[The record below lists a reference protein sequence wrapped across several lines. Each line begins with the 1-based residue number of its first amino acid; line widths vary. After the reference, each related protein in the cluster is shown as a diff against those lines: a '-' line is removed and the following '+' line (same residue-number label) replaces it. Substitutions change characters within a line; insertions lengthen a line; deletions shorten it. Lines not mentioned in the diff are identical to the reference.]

1 MRLRKRCQAEFYNSL
16 EYESIEKIVK
26 ANGFEYGNIESGNG
40 DCLLYVK
47 ERMFSIPACEHC
59 DPNNLL
65 KYIVTELYWDDD
77 KKYMLQSING
87 VLSGMNSTYKSAS
100 REELYNWVKY
110 RFMTDERYR
119 EFFVH
124 PLFDKYIVNKI
135 NKMIAMRK

>member
-1 MRLRKRCQAEFYNSL
+1 
-16 EYESIEKIVK
+16 
-26 ANGFEYGNIESGNG
+26 
-40 DCLLYVK
+40 
-47 ERMFSIPACEHC
+47 
-59 DPNNLL
+59 
-65 KYIVTELYWDDD
+65 
-77 KKYMLQSING
+77 MLQSING

-110 RFMTDERYR
+110 RFMTDERYQ